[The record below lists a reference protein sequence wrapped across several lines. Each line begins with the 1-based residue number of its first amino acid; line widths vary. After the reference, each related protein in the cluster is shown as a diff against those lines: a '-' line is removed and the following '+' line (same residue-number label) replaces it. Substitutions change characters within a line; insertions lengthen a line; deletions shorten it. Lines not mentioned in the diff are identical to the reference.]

1 MISYDIGTWIALLF
15 TIFAFS
21 AILYKDNKI
30 FKFAQYT
37 YIGVSVGYIIAMG
50 VKAVVDA
57 AWVPV
62 TQGEYI
68 YAIPIILGFMLFL
81 RLKKGLEVYS
91 GWAMAFLIAVGAAL
105 AIRGNIHA
113 YFFEQI
119 TATMLPVVTTDPLT
133 TFNNIVII
141 VGTFTAML
149 YFILTR
155 EHKGPLKY
163 PTRLGRIFIM
173 IAFGAFFA
181 GLIMTRLTL
190 IKGRIEFILKTLG
203 LI

>member
-37 YIGVSVGYIIAMG
+37 YIGVSVGYIIAMS

-62 TQGEYI
+62 TQGEYV

-119 TATMLPVVTTDPLT
+119 TATMLPIVTTDPLT
-133 TFNNIVII
+133 TFNNIII
-141 VGTFTAML
+141 IIGTFTAML

-155 EHKGPLKY
+155 EHKGSLKY

-203 LI
+203 VI